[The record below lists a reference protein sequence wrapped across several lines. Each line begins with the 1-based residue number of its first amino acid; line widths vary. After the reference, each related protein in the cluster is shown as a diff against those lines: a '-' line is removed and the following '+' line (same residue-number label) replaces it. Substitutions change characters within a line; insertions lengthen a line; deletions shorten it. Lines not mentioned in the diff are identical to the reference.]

1 MKREAE
7 RAGPP
12 HTGVLQRSARA
23 EPAPADR
30 QFVTVLARGLEILSC
45 FSRARA
51 EIGGTEIA
59 AMTGLP
65 QPTVWRLC
73 NTMVKL
79 GYLVPVSGEKLR
91 PGIPL
96 LRLGRAALSTIS
108 IAQAAR
114 APMQEMA
121 DRFGAAT
128 GLAARDGEM
137 MVFVQRCLSEAQ
149 LVMNLRVGSR
159 LSLSTSAVGWGYLSG
174 LDESAREGLIA
185 TVAVRDPR
193 WPTVEPQFRRAL
205 AEAAEAGYILNIGA
219 FHKGYNTAAVPIRGA
234 DGAPVYALSC
244 AGSSTTLSPA
254 RLRRDIAPHLLE
266 LARSLEASLGRR
278 AGAGPAAVLVK
289 PRTRTPAA
297 P

>member
-1 MKREAE
+1 MRTTPVKRNARSGMKITE
-7 RAGPP
+7 GPA
-12 HTGVLQRSARA
+12 SD
-23 EPAPADR
+23 PAFQEDEPADR

-45 FSRARA
+45 FGGGKA

-91 PGIPL
+91 PGIPV
-96 LRLGRAALSTIS
+96 LRLGRAALSALE
-108 IAQAAR
+108 IAEVAR

-121 DRFGAAT
+121 DRFGAAA
-128 GLAARDGEM
+128 GLAARDGGK

-159 LSLSTSAVGWGYLSG
+159 LSLVTSAVGWGYLAG
-174 LDESAREGLIA
+174 LDEPVRETLLA
-185 TVAVRDPR
+185 EFAVHDPR
-193 WPTVEPQFRRAL
+193 WASVEPQFRRAM
-205 AEAAEAGYILNIGA
+205 AESAGSGFILNIGA
-219 FHKGYNTAAVPIRGA
+219 FHRGYNTAAVPIRGPE
-234 DGAPVYALSC
+234 GAPVYALSC

-254 RLRRDIAPHLLE
+254 RLRRDIAPRLLE
-266 LARSLEASLGRR
+266 LARTLEAALPGPARQIS
-278 AGAGPAAVLVK
+278 AGPA
-289 PRTRTPAA
+289 
-297 P
+297 